1 MFIIMS
7 EKVYN
12 ESLENKLKMNLTL
25 IQNQTIKN
33 QVTSIWKYYN
43 DKHLQEVRLYL
54 SKHSA
59 MLNSLFTKEV
69 VYSGEVKIDSSN

>member
-1 MFIIMS
+1 MS

-43 DKHLQEVRLYL
+43 DKHLQEVRLFCQSIAL
-54 SKHSA
+54 CSILCLLKKCFIA
-59 MLNSLFTKEV
+59 LK
-69 VYSGEVKIDSSN
+69 